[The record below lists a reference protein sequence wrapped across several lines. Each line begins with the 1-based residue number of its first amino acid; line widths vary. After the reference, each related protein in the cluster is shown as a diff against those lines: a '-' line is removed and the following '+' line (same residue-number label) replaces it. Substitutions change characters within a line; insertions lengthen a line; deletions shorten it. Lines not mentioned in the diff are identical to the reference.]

1 MIFRLLLRGG
11 ALGAKFLLVLA
22 ITHYLGY
29 DALGFYGVVVAAS
42 LIASKFYS
50 VGFSSEINRLISVGL
65 SSRRVVDKVLL
76 LYLAVG
82 LVLSVA
88 TVAVYSLFQDVQAS
102 VALILCVTLVL
113 LTEHL
118 SFEINSFVF
127 SAQKAT
133 WGAMLFFIKTG
144 LWALLAV
151 GGLMLGQV
159 SAIDT
164 VLWLWVAAN
173 LVVMVVGYLIVARL
187 HQGRTKGE
195 LGAASVWKAGLPF
208 YLGTGLIALSQYVER
223 FLIIDLEPY
232 ASLGKYVYA
241 WSAANTLQALSYAVV
256 AVVGIP
262 VLSKRFQ
269 RDQQAFSV
277 RQLFVNQWVMRSLM
291 VSAAVAVLIYLFF
304 NVALDYV
311 AATVPRPDNAIL
323 GVLIFSFALRAV
335 GDIVW
340 GGLIASKNRRVSV
353 ASAATCL
360 LVSTPVSYLL
370 IKHHSIYGAAW
381 GNVFAICVQLGV
393 IALLTRAPRA
403 KGALAWD

>member
-1 MIFRLLLRGG
+1 M
-11 ALGAKFLLVLA
+11 LA

-29 DALGFYGVVVAAS
+29 EALGFYGVVMAAS

-50 VGFSSEINRLISVGL
+50 VGFSSEINRLISVGD
-65 SSRRVVDKVLL
+65 SSRWVVDKVLL

-82 LVLSVA
+82 IVLSVA
-88 TVAVYSLFQDVQAS
+88 TVAVYSLFQEVEAS
-102 VALILCVTLVL
+102 AALIACVALLL

-127 SAQKAT
+127 SAQKST
-133 WGAMLFFIKTG
+133 WGAILFFIKTG
-144 LWALLAV
+144 LWALLAL
-151 GGLMLGQV
+151 GGLLLGWV
-159 SAIDT
+159 SSIAS

-173 LVVMVVGYLIVARL
+173 VLVIVAGYLIVVNVHHERATGTL
-187 HQGRTKGE
+187 TT
-195 LGAASVWKAGLPF
+195 ASVWKAGLPF
-208 YLGTGLIALSQYVER
+208 YLGTGLIALSQYTER
-223 FLIIDLEPY
+223 FLILDIEPY

-262 VLSKRFQ
+262 ALAKRYQ
-269 RDQQAFSV
+269 NDRQALTV
-277 RQLFVNQWVMRSLM
+277 RQLFMNQWVMRSLL
-291 VSAAVAVLIYLFF
+291 VSGVVALMIYLFF

-311 AATVPRPDNAIL
+311 GTAVPRPDNAIL

-340 GGLIASKNRRVSV
+340 GGLIASKNSRLSLM
-353 ASAATCL
+353 SALICL
-360 LVSTPVSYLL
+360 LVSLPVSYVL

-381 GNVFAICVQLGV
+381 GNVFSITVQLGAIV
-393 IALLTRAPRA
+393 LLTRFSRA
-403 KGALAWD
+403 KVTV

>member
-29 DALGFYGVVVAAS
+29 EALGFYGVVMAAS

-50 VGFSSEINRLISVGL
+50 VGFSSEINRLISVGD
-65 SSRRVVDKVLL
+65 SSRWVVDKVLL

-82 LVLSVA
+82 IVLSVA
-88 TVAVYSLFQDVQAS
+88 TVAVYSLFQEVEAS
-102 VALILCVTLVL
+102 AALIACVALLL

-127 SAQKAT
+127 SAQKST
-133 WGAMLFFIKTG
+133 WGAILFFIKTG
-144 LWALLAV
+144 LWALLAL
-151 GGLMLGQV
+151 GGLLLGWV
-159 SAIDT
+159 SSIAS

-173 LVVMVVGYLIVARL
+173 VLVIVAGYLIVVNVHHERATGTL
-187 HQGRTKGE
+187 TT
-195 LGAASVWKAGLPF
+195 ASVWKAGLPF
-208 YLGTGLIALSQYVER
+208 YLGTGLIALSQYTER
-223 FLIIDLEPY
+223 FLILDIEPY

-262 VLSKRFQ
+262 ALAKRYQ
-269 RDQQAFSV
+269 NDRQALTV
-277 RQLFVNQWVMRSLM
+277 RQLFMNQWVMRSLL
-291 VSAAVAVLIYLFF
+291 VSGVVALMIYLFF

-311 AATVPRPDNAIL
+311 GTAVPRPDNAIL

-340 GGLIASKNRRVSV
+340 GGLIASKNSRLSLM
-353 ASAATCL
+353 SALICL
-360 LVSTPVSYLL
+360 LVSLPVSYVL

-381 GNVFAICVQLGV
+381 GNVFSITVQLGAIV
-393 IALLTRAPRA
+393 LLTRFSRA
-403 KGALAWD
+403 KVTV